1 MELVFCIFPLEH
13 FIWSHMFYL
22 MQVKGKQIY
31 IEGVP
36 GNSWIILLILKRLCS
51 WQLRKSLRKHII

>member
-36 GNSWIILLILKRLCS
+36 GNSWIILLILKWLCS
-51 WQLRKSLRKHII
+51 